1 MASLAHDINEKNLK
15 RQRTSASSTTT
26 SMDLQWISRQMSM
39 LSPII
44 SKVQQLYVQL
54 MLHPILPFRNIA
66 IAMREVL
73 RPFLK
78 MNTKYMRYLRLSGVD
93 ASLMLQELQRIMV
106 PYIQLMDLMKK
117 VSGMLDANEA
127 YVTPGLIP
135 AYELRNAIMELFGL
149 QQFVRPLP
157 NPLRSL
163 HAKRGREIY
172 SLLINNAF

>member
-15 RQRTSASSTTT
+15 RQRTSASSTIAWTF
-26 SMDLQWISRQMSM
+26 SGSRVKWHVV
-39 LSPII
+39 PII

-127 YVTPGLIP
+127 YVTPGLIRP
-135 AYELRNAIMELFGL
+135 TN
-149 QQFVRPLP
+149 FVMPSW
-157 NPLRSL
+157 NCS
-163 HAKRGREIY
+163 G
-172 SLLINNAF
+172 SNNL